1 MDRRL
6 VQSALEQAKQEK
18 ANLAIWDRRDTF
30 TVEAEHLDDVELGDG
45 YLRVRMQD
53 GRATVYLE
61 LDAIYKLAVEQEGA
75 RPVGIRAG
83 FSVGRS

>member
-1 MDRRL
+1 MDRKL
-6 VQSALEQAKQEK
+6 VETALEQAKQEK

-30 TVEAEHLDDVELGDG
+30 TVEADQLDDVELGDG
-45 YLRVRMQD
+45 HLRVRMQD
-53 GRATVYLE
+53 GRATVYLQ